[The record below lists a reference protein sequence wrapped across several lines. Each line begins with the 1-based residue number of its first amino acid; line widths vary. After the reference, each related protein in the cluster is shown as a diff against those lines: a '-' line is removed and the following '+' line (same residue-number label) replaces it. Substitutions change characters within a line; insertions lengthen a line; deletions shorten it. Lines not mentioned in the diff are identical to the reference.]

1 VIANTARMISMN
13 RRRFPLMLML
23 VCNLAMT
30 SCDPVTLTILGAGA
44 SAGVA
49 HGLSSVAY
57 KTFTAPIKRV
67 NKATKLA
74 LKRMGIKVES
84 VEKTD
89 TGEVINATSSDRR
102 IEVTL
107 EAISNKTTRIRSIA
121 VQDSI
126 FFDQATAMEIVNQ
139 TERALTRRRT

>member
-1 VIANTARMISMN
+1 MKKRQL
-13 RRRFPLMLML
+13 PLMLMMVSSL
-23 VCNLAMT
+23 NLTA
-30 SCDPVTLTILGAGA
+30 CDPVTLTILGAGA

-49 HGLSSVAY
+49 HGLGSVAY

-67 NKATKLA
+67 NNATLLA
-74 LKRMGIKVES
+74 LKRMGIKIES

-89 TGEVINATSSDRR
+89 TGKVINAISADRN

-107 EAISNKTTRIRSIA
+107 EAISSKTTRIRSIA

-126 FFDQATAMEIVNQ
+126 FFDQATAVEIVNQ
-139 TERALTRRRT
+139 TERALKRRRT

>member
-1 VIANTARMISMN
+1 MKKRQLPS
-13 RRRFPLMLML
+13 MLML
-23 VCNLAMT
+23 VSSLT
-30 SCDPVTLTILGAGA
+30 LTGCDPVTLTILGAGA

-49 HGLSSVAY
+49 HSLGSVAY

-67 NKATKLA
+67 NSATLTA

-84 VEKTD
+84 IEKTD
-89 TGEVINATSSDRR
+89 TGKVINAISADRN

-126 FFDQATAMEIVNQ
+126 FFDQATAVEIVNQ
-139 TERALTRRRT
+139 TERALKRRRT

>member
-1 VIANTARMISMN
+1 MSKRRLPLVVALVSSLSLTA
-13 RRRFPLMLML
+13 
-23 VCNLAMT
+23 
-30 SCDPVTLTILGAGA
+30 CDPVTLTILGAGA

-74 LKRMGIKVES
+74 LKRMGIKIES
-84 VEKTD
+84 VEKTE
-89 TGEVINATSSDRR
+89 TGQVINATSSDRT

-107 EAISNKTTRIRSIA
+107 EAVSKKTTRIRSIA
-121 VQDSI
+121 LQDSI
-126 FFDQATAMEIVNQ
+126 FFDQATAAEIVNQ
-139 TERALTRRRT
+139 TERALTRRRS